1 MNILQ
6 RIAITWK
13 PVTRAVLIYAAGAWA
28 LIEVVDFAVMKYGL
42 SRWLLDT
49 SVIVAFG
56 GGMITAVLAWFH
68 GEPGQQRVTRP
79 ELAIV
84 SMLILATGSSVFYLG
99 TQGPTAEFDQL
110 DGYRVSFEFRQNKFV
125 KDGDEQRSFTVGQ
138 MAGLEIIEEGYFY
151 GLEVAVADI
160 KGPSIDVATR
170 KLPMMFRFLDDEE
183 WVTITLVLPYEPKEL
198 ATLRGLG
205 ITHNRLEIDQLN
217 LTVDIREQF
226 ELHESSNGVII
237 RFDD

>member
-1 MNILQ
+1 M
-6 RIAITWK
+6 
-13 PVTRAVLIYAAGAWA
+13 
-28 LIEVVDFAVMKYGL
+28 
-42 SRWLLDT
+42 
-49 SVIVAFG
+49 
-56 GGMITAVLAWFH
+56 
-68 GEPGQQRVTRP
+68 
-79 ELAIV
+79 
-84 SMLILATGSSVFYLG
+84 
-99 TQGPTAEFDQL
+99 
-110 DGYRVSFEFRQNKFV
+110 
-125 KDGDEQRSFTVGQ
+125 GQ